1 MLFRIK
7 QFILPIIIFLVFG
20 LSGCARSEIAPTQTV
35 TGTNGILQVHFIDV
49 GQADCILIISP
60 DGQSILIDGGN
71 NDDGVKVVSYIKSQ
85 GVKEL
90 SAIVATHPHEDHIG
104 GLDSVIQ
111 SIPAKTVYMPNVSSN
126 TRTFE
131 DFMAAVNISGA
142 KKIQAKAGVSLNVPD
157 ITGIFLAPNN
167 SSYEELNNFS
177 AVLKVTYG
185 EVSFLFEGD
194 AEDISEEE
202 MLQTRQNLKAT
213 VLKVGHHGSKSSTT
227 SEFLKA
233 VSPQYAIISV
243 GADNEYGHPTTT
255 VLDRF
260 AEAGI
265 EVFRTDQ
272 SGTIV
277 ASTDGEAIKFDKNVS
292 IQNAP
297 STNSSTPTEPEPSL
311 TPSASTSQGL
321 VELSNVDLKG
331 EAVTLTNRSNTAVNL
346 TGWKLVSEVGNQIYN
361 FPTDTTLT
369 AGGSLKVVSGEKAR
383 AGADSLLW
391 TESNI
396 WNNDGDPAALYDAQ
410 GQLAAK
416 R

>member
-7 QFILPIIIFLVFG
+7 QFILPIIIFSVFG
-20 LSGCARSEIAPTQTV
+20 LSGCARAEIAPAQTV

-49 GQADCILIISP
+49 GQADSILLISP

-71 NDDGVKVVSYIKSQ
+71 NDDGPEVVSYLKSQ
-85 GVKEL
+85 GIKEL

-111 SIPAKTVYMPNVSSN
+111 SIPPKTVYMPNVSSN
-126 TRTFE
+126 SRTFE

-142 KKIQAKAGVSLNVPD
+142 KKVQAKAGVSLNVPD

-167 SSYEELNNFS
+167 SSYEELNNYS

-185 EVSFLFEGD
+185 KVSFLFEGD

-202 MLQTRQNLKAT
+202 MLRNRQNLKAT

-243 GADNEYGHPTTT
+243 GADNEYGHPTAT

-277 ASTDGEAIKFDKNVS
+277 ASTDGELVEFNKKGL
-292 IQNAP
+292 IQPIIPGA
-297 STNSSTPTEPEPSL
+297 NSSSTTELEANLPPL
-311 TPSASTSQGL
+311 TSHGL
-321 VELSNVDLKG
+321 VELSNVDLRG
-331 EAVTLTNRSNTAVNL
+331 EVVTITNRGNTAVNL

-383 AGADSLLW
+383 AGSDSLLW